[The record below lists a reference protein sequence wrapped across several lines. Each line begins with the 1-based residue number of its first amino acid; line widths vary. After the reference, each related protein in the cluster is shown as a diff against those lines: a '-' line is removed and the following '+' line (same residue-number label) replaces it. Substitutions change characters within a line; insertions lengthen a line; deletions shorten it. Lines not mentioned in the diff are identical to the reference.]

1 MPPPTP
7 FARSSPNDS
16 ADGPDVKILFDCRYV
31 VRSGHHDGISKYS
44 ARLVE
49 ALARRMPVEMLISD
63 PAQLALLPDLP
74 WHLISAETSLREPW
88 IARQLN
94 PLNPDAVFSPL
105 QTMGSAG
112 RRYGLVLTLHD
123 LIYHRHR
130 TPPRNLPWYI
140 RAGWWVYHL
149 TFVPQRR
156 ALSRPDEVVTVS
168 ETTKA
173 LIAEHR
179 LTNRPVTVVL
189 NAADPVDDTPPDRT
203 PPRSRDLVYMGS
215 FMPYKNVETLARAMH
230 DLPGYRLHLLSR
242 VPTAAKTRLGDL
254 APTGSLV
261 FHDGV
266 TDAEY
271 ARLLEGAHALVH
283 ASLDEGFGIPLVE
296 AMSVGTPVVVSDIP
310 IFREI
315 GAAAG
320 IYADPRD
327 AVAFAAAVR
336 VLEDPET
343 WRRHSAAAREQA
355 AQFDWDRSAEALYEV
370 LRRVAMKPRPEDAE
384 G

>member
-1 MPPPTP
+1 M
-7 FARSSPNDS
+7 
-16 ADGPDVKILFDCRYV
+16 KILFDCRYV
-31 VRSGHHDGISKYS
+31 VRSGHHDGISRYS

-49 ALARRMPVEMLISD
+49 ALGRRMPVEMLISD
-63 PAQLALLPDLP
+63 TAQLALLPDLP
-74 WHLISAETSLREPW
+74 WHLVSSETSLREPW

-105 QTMGSAG
+105 QSMGSAG

-140 RAGWWVYHL
+140 RVGWWVYHL
-149 TFVPQRR
+149 TFLPQRR
-156 ALSRPDEVVTVS
+156 ALNRPDEVVTVS

-179 LTNRPVTVVL
+179 LTHRPVTVVL
-189 NAADPVDDTPPDRT
+189 NAADPIDSNPAQRT
-203 PPRSRDLVYMGS
+203 APKNRDLVYMGS
-215 FMPYKNVETLARAMH
+215 FMPYKNVETLVRAMH

-242 VPTAAKTRLGDL
+242 VPAAARSRLSDL
-254 APTGSLV
+254 APADSVT

-271 ARLLEGAHALVH
+271 AELLENAHALVH

-296 AMSVGTPVVVSDIP
+296 AMSVGTPIVVSDIP

-315 GAAAG
+315 GGEAG
-320 IYADPRD
+320 VYADPRD
-327 AVAFAAAVR
+327 PTAFAAAVR
-336 VLEDPET
+336 TLDDPAT
-343 WRRHSAAAREQA
+343 WKHRSAAAREQA
-355 AQFDWDRSAEALYEV
+355 RLFDWNRSADVLYEV
-370 LRRVAMKPRPEDAE
+370 LRRVAKKPRPEDAE

>member
-1 MPPPTP
+1 
-7 FARSSPNDS
+7 
-16 ADGPDVKILFDCRYV
+16 VKILFDCRYV
-31 VRSGHHDGISKYS
+31 VRSGHHDGISRYS

-49 ALARRMPVEMLISD
+49 ALSRRMPVEMLISD
-63 PAQLALLPDLP
+63 RSQLALLPDLP
-74 WHLISAETSLREPW
+74 WHLISSETSLREPW

-149 TFVPQRR
+149 TFVPQRA
-156 ALSRPDEVVTVS
+156 ALNRPDEVVTVS

-173 LIAEHR
+173 LIARHG
-179 LTNRPVTVVL
+179 LTARPVTVVL
-189 NAADPVDDTPPDRT
+189 NAADPIGDETAART
-203 PPRSRDLVYMGS
+203 APATRDLVYMGS
-215 FMPYKNVETLARAMH
+215 FMPYKNVETLARALQH
-230 DLPGYRLHLLSR
+230 LPGYRLHLLSR
-242 VPTAAKTRLGDL
+242 ISVAARSQLEAL
-254 APTGSLV
+254 APTGSLE

-266 TDAEY
+266 SDAEY
-271 ARLLEGAHALVH
+271 AEILGRAHALVH

-296 AMSVGTPVVVSDIP
+296 AMSVGTPIVVSDIP

-315 GAAAG
+315 GGAAG
-320 IYADPRD
+320 TFADPHD
-327 AVAFAAAVR
+327 PAAFAAAVR
-336 VLEDPET
+336 TLDDPAI
-343 WRRHSAAAREQA
+343 WAAHSAAAREQA
-355 AQFDWDRSAEALYEV
+355 RRFDWDRSADVLYEV
-370 LRRVAMKPRPEDAE
+370 LRRVAQKPRPEDA
-384 G
+384 GA

>member
-1 MPPPTP
+1 M
-7 FARSSPNDS
+7 R
-16 ADGPDVKILFDCRYV
+16 ILFDCRYV
-31 VRSGHHDGISKYS
+31 VRSGHHDGISRYS

-49 ALARRMPVEMLISD
+49 ALGRRMPVEMLISD
-63 PAQLALLPDLP
+63 EAQLTLLPDLP
-74 WHLISAETSLREPW
+74 WHLVSAETSLREPW

-149 TFVPQRR
+149 TFLPQRR
-156 ALSRPDEVVTVS
+156 ALNRPDEVVTVS

-179 LTNRPVTVVL
+179 LTSRPVTVVL
-189 NAADPVDDTPPDRT
+189 NAADPIDADPPQRT
-203 PPRSRDLVYMGS
+203 APKSRDLVYMGS
-215 FMPYKNVETLARAMH
+215 FMPYKNVETLVRAMN

-242 VPTAAKTRLGDL
+242 VPAAEGTRLSALGPAD
-254 APTGSLV
+254 SLE

-271 ARLLEGAHALVH
+271 AEILENAHALVH

-296 AMSVGTPVVVSDIP
+296 AMSVGTPIVVSDIP

-315 GAAAG
+315 GGEAG

-327 AVAFAAAVR
+327 PKAFAAAVQT
-336 VLEDPET
+336 LDDSAT
-343 WRRHSAAAREQA
+343 WTARSTAAREQA
-355 AQFDWDRSAEALYEV
+355 RLFDWDRSADVLYEV
-370 LRRVAMKPRPEDAE
+370 LRRVATKPRPEDAE

>member
-1 MPPPTP
+1 M
-7 FARSSPNDS
+7 R
-16 ADGPDVKILFDCRYV
+16 ILFDCRYV
-31 VRSGHHDGISKYS
+31 VRSGHHDGISRFS

-49 ALARRMPVEMLISD
+49 ALGRRMPVEMLISD
-63 PAQLALLPDLP
+63 EAQLRLLPDLP
-74 WHLISAETSLREPW
+74 WHLVSSETSLREPW

-94 PLNPDAVFSPL
+94 RLEPDAVFSPL

-130 TPPRNLPWYI
+130 TPPRNVPWYI
-140 RAGWWVYHL
+140 RVGWWFYHL
-149 TFVPQRR
+149 TYGPQRR
-156 ALSRPDEVVTVS
+156 NLNRPDEVVTVS
-168 ETTKA
+168 ETTKD
-173 LIAEHR
+173 LIARHR
-179 LTNRPVTVVL
+179 LTRRPVTVVR
-189 NAADPVDDTPPDRT
+189 NAADPLVADPPART
-203 PPRSRDLVYMGS
+203 PAPGRELVYMGS

-242 VPTAAKTRLGDL
+242 VTPRDRSRLEAL
-254 APTGSLV
+254 APAGSLR

-266 TDAEY
+266 TDADY
-271 ARLLEGAHALVH
+271 ARLLESAHALVH

-315 GAAAG
+315 GGEAG
-320 IYADPRD
+320 VYADPHD
-327 AVAFAAAVR
+327 PTAFARAVR
-336 VLEDPET
+336 TLDDDDE
-343 WRRHSAAAREQA
+343 WLRRSSLAREQA
-355 AQFDWDRSAEALYEV
+355 RLFDWEASADVLYEV
-370 LRRVAMKPRPEDAE
+370 MRRVAWKVRPEDAT

>member
-1 MPPPTP
+1 
-7 FARSSPNDS
+7 
-16 ADGPDVKILFDCRYV
+16 VKILFDCRYV
-31 VRSGHHDGISKYS
+31 VRSGHHDGISRYS

-63 PAQLALLPDLP
+63 IRQLDLLPDLP
-74 WHLISAETSLREPW
+74 WHLISSETSLREPW
-88 IARQLN
+88 IARQIN

-140 RAGWWVYHL
+140 RAGWWAYHL

-156 ALSRPDEVVTVS
+156 ALNRPDEVVTVS
-168 ETTKA
+168 ETTKH

-179 LTNRPVTVVL
+179 LTARPVTVVY
-189 NAADPVDDTPPDRT
+189 NAADPIREDATA
-203 PPRSRDLVYMGS
+203 RSATTTRDLVYMGS
-215 FMPYKNVETLARAMH
+215 FMPYKNVDTLARALH
-230 DLPGYRLHLLSR
+230 ELPGYRLHLLSR
-242 VPTAAKTRLGDL
+242 VPARERASLEAL
-254 APTGSLV
+254 APVGALV
-261 FHDGV
+261 VHDGV

-271 ARLLEGAHALVH
+271 ADLLGNAHALVH

-296 AMSVGTPVVVSDIP
+296 AMSVGTPIVVSDVP

-315 GAAAG
+315 GGEAG
-320 IYADPRD
+320 VYADPRD
-327 AVAFAAAVR
+327 PSAFAAAVR
-336 VLEDPET
+336 SLDDDAT
-343 WRRHSAAAREQA
+343 WLGLSAAVRDRARL
-355 AQFDWDRSAEALYEV
+355 FDWDRSADVLYEV
-370 LRRVAMKPRPEDAE
+370 LRRVAKKPRPEDAE
-384 G
+384 D

>member
-1 MPPPTP
+1 MK
-7 FARSSPNDS
+7 
-16 ADGPDVKILFDCRYV
+16 VLFDCRYV
-31 VRSGHHDGISKYS
+31 VRSGHHDGISRYS

-49 ALARRMPVEMLISD
+49 ALGRRMPVEMLISD
-63 PAQLALLPDLP
+63 EAQLALLPDLP
-74 WHLISAETSLREPW
+74 WHLVSAETSLREPW

-149 TFVPQRR
+149 TFAPQRR
-156 ALSRPDEVVTVS
+156 ALNRPDEVVTVS

-179 LTNRPVTVVL
+179 LTLRPVTVVR
-189 NAADPVDDTPPDRT
+189 NAAGPIADNPQAR
-203 PPRSRDLVYMGS
+203 RAGARRDLVYMGS
-215 FMPYKNVETLARAMH
+215 FMPYKNVETLVRAMQH
-230 DLPGYRLHLLSR
+230 LTGYRLHLLSR
-242 VPTAAKTRLGDL
+242 VPTGERARLEAL
-254 APTGSLV
+254 APAGSLE
-261 FHDGV
+261 FHDGG

-271 ARLLEGAHALVH
+271 AEVLESAHALVH
-283 ASLDEGFGIPLVE
+283 ASLDEGFGIPVVE
-296 AMSVGTPVVVSDIP
+296 AMSVGTPIVVSDIP

-315 GAAAG
+315 GGDAG
-320 IYADPRD
+320 IYADPHD
-327 AVAFAAAVR
+327 PAAFAHAVKT
-336 VLEDPET
+336 LDTPANWT
-343 WRRHSAAAREQA
+343 RHSAAAREQA
-355 AQFDWDRSAEALYEV
+355 KLFDWDRSADVLYEV
-370 LRRVAMKPRPEDAE
+370 LRRVA

>member
-1 MPPPTP
+1 M
-7 FARSSPNDS
+7 
-16 ADGPDVKILFDCRYV
+16 KILFDCRYV
-31 VRSGHHDGISKYS
+31 VRSGHHDGISRYS

-49 ALARRMPVEMLISD
+49 ALSRLMPVEMLISD
-63 PAQLALLPDLP
+63 RAQLALLPDLP

-88 IARQLN
+88 VARQLN
-94 PLNPDAVFSPL
+94 PLQPDAVFSPL

-140 RAGWWVYHL
+140 RMGWWLYHL
-149 TFVPQRR
+149 TYGPQRR
-156 ALSRPDEVVTVS
+156 ALNTPDEVVTVS

-179 LTNRPVTVVL
+179 LTTRPVSVVL
-189 NAADPVDDTPPDRT
+189 NAADPIDGD
-203 PPRSRDLVYMGS
+203 PRPRRAGPGRDLVYMGS
-215 FMPYKNVETLARAMH
+215 FMPYKNVATLARAMH

-242 VPTAAKTRLGDL
+242 VPPAERTRLDAL
-254 APTGSLV
+254 APAGALK

-271 ARLLEGAHALVH
+271 ARLLENAHALVH

-315 GAAAG
+315 GGAAG
-320 IYADPRD
+320 VYADPRD
-327 AVAFAAAVR
+327 PAAFARAVATLAEPA
-336 VLEDPET
+336 E
-343 WRRHSAAAREQA
+343 WRRRSAAAREQA
-355 AQFDWDRSAEALYEV
+355 RRFDWDASAAVLYEV
-370 LRRVAMKPRPEDAE
+370 LRRVAAKVRPEDAE